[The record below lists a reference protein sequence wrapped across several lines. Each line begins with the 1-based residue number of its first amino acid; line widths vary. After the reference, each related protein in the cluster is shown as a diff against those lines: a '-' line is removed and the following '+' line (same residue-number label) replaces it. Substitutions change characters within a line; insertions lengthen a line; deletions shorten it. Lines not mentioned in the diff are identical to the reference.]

1 MFLNEFIEFCQ
12 IYSIIG
18 EVKGVAHVSN
28 KKKLK
33 EKHKLKMEEN
43 KQEASLVRKIVLIFF
58 MSIIVIGIIAVFVG
72 YRYIIGSIGPVD
84 ENDENVIEVTIP
96 IGSNTSTIADVL
108 EEAGVINSATVFTY
122 YVRFQNESG
131 FQAGEYHLT
140 RSMSMEEI
148 IDQLKEGRVF
158 EDYAISFTIPEGLWV
173 EDVFERV
180 ASETDL
186 EQDELLTL
194 ARDEDYLNEL
204 IENYDFLDESILDEA
219 IREPLEGYLFPAR
232 YDFVNEELEPEEVI
246 EAMLDRTSS
255 VLASL
260 PIENM
265 DDTFHELM
273 TKASIIEGEA
283 ITDEER
289 TTISGVI
296 ENRLQAGM
304 PLQMD
309 PTIAYAH
316 GEHLSRTL
324 YEHLDIESPYNT
336 YNVTGLMPGPINN
349 PGEASIS
356 AALSPESHNYL
367 YFYHSPEGDIY
378 FNENLSEHEA
388 IVSQYRD

>member
-1 MFLNEFIEFCQ
+1 
-12 IYSIIG
+12 
-18 EVKGVAHVSN
+18 VKGVAYVSD

-33 EKHKLKMEEN
+33 EKHKLKMEE
-43 KQEASLVRKIVLIFF
+43 KKKEASLVRKIVLIFF
-58 MSIIVIGIIAVFVG
+58 ISVILIGAIAAFAG
-72 YRYIIGSIGPVD
+72 YRYIMSSMGPVD
-84 ENDENVIEVTIP
+84 ESDDDVIEVTVP
-96 IGSNTSTIADVL
+96 IGSNTSTIAEVL
-108 EEAGVINSATVFTY
+108 EEAGVINSAKMFTY

-131 FQAGEYHLT
+131 FQAGDYRLAK
-140 RSMSMEEI
+140 SMSIEEI
-148 IDQLKEGRVF
+148 IEQLKEGRVI

-173 EDVFERV
+173 EDIFERV
-180 ASETDL
+180 AEETDL
-186 EQDELLTL
+186 EQDELLTI

-204 IENYDFLDESILDEA
+204 IESYNFLDEAILDEA

-232 YDFVNEELEPEEVI
+232 YDFVNEELEAEDVI

-255 VLASL
+255 ALANL
-260 PIENM
+260 PTEDM
-265 DDTFHELM
+265 DGTFHELL

-336 YNVTGLMPGPINN
+336 YRVTGLMPGPINN
-349 PGEASIS
+349 PGEASI
-356 AALSPESHNYL
+356 AAVLSPESHNYL

-388 IVSQYRD
+388 IVSEYQD

>member
-1 MFLNEFIEFCQ
+1 M
-12 IYSIIG
+12 SD
-18 EVKGVAHVSN
+18 

-33 EKHKLKMEEN
+33 EKHKLKMEE
-43 KQEASLVRKIVLIFF
+43 KKKEASLVRKIVLIFF
-58 MSIIVIGIIAVFVG
+58 ISVILIGAIAAFAG
-72 YRYIIGSIGPVD
+72 YRYIMSSMGPVD
-84 ENDENVIEVTIP
+84 ESDDDVIEVTVP
-96 IGSNTSTIADVL
+96 IGSNTSTIAEVL
-108 EEAGVINSATVFTY
+108 EEAGVINSAKMFTY

-131 FQAGEYHLT
+131 FQAGDYRLAK
-140 RSMSMEEI
+140 SMSIEEI
-148 IDQLKEGRVF
+148 IEQLKEGRVI

-173 EDVFERV
+173 EDIFERV
-180 ASETDL
+180 AEETDL
-186 EQDELLTL
+186 EQDELLTI

-204 IENYDFLDESILDEA
+204 IESYNFLDEAILDEA

-232 YDFVNEELEPEEVI
+232 YDFVNEELEAEDVI

-255 VLASL
+255 ALANL
-260 PIENM
+260 PTEDM
-265 DDTFHELM
+265 DGTFHELL

-336 YNVTGLMPGPINN
+336 YRVTGLMPGPINN
-349 PGEASIS
+349 PGEASI
-356 AALSPESHNYL
+356 AAVLSPESHNYL

-388 IVSQYRD
+388 IVSEYQD

>member
-1 MFLNEFIEFCQ
+1 M
-12 IYSIIG
+12 
-18 EVKGVAHVSN
+18 KGVAYVSD

-33 EKHKLKMEEN
+33 EKHKLKMEE
-43 KQEASLVRKIVLIFF
+43 KKKEASLVRKIVLIFF
-58 MSIIVIGIIAVFVG
+58 ISVILIGAIAAFAG
-72 YRYIIGSIGPVD
+72 YRYIMSSMGPVD
-84 ENDENVIEVTIP
+84 ESDDDVIEVTVP
-96 IGSNTSTIADVL
+96 IGSNTSTIAEVL
-108 EEAGVINSATVFTY
+108 EEAGVINSAKMFTY

-131 FQAGEYHLT
+131 FQAGDYRLAK
-140 RSMSMEEI
+140 SMSIEEI
-148 IDQLKEGRVF
+148 IEQLKEGRVI

-173 EDVFERV
+173 EDIFERV
-180 ASETDL
+180 AEETDL
-186 EQDELLTL
+186 EQDELLTI

-204 IENYDFLDESILDEA
+204 IESYNFLDEAILDEA

-232 YDFVNEELEPEEVI
+232 YDFVNEELEAEDVI

-255 VLASL
+255 ALANL
-260 PIENM
+260 PTEDM
-265 DDTFHELM
+265 DGTFHELL

-336 YNVTGLMPGPINN
+336 YRVTGLMPGPINN
-349 PGEASIS
+349 PGEASI
-356 AALSPESHNYL
+356 AAVLSPESHNYL

-388 IVSQYRD
+388 IVSEYQD